1 MKNSNPYVTS
11 LPNFIE
17 IQKVSFYWF
26 LTQGL
31 KEEFDNFSLTTD
43 LDTNFEI
50 FIFGNEYKLTNPKFN
65 EFESKQK
72 EDTYSTKIYVPVEVQ
87 KTKID
92 QIVRNKIKNIF
103 IGILPLMTNK
113 ASFIFNGCER
123 VIINQI
129 VKSPGI
135 YFQKSKNKSLYTALL
150 ISNKGS
156 WLNFEL
162 QDSSVNVSINKFFKL
177 NVFDIFKELSLTD
190 KEIYQTLKYPNFLIN
205 KFININEHGP
215 ENSLILGISKIFNSN
230 SYSMGRVGRLKLNE
244 RLHLDVPEETHD
256 FTYSDLIA
264 IIDSLIF
271 INFKGGIT
279 NDVDHLENKKVRSV
293 GELLQLQFR
302 LGLNRLEQKIKR
314 QINLNE
320 LKFSENNLIVTE
332 ENLPYYKSLINPLPL
347 IATIKEFFGSSQLA
361 QFMDQINPLASLTHK
376 RRISALGPGGLDQSR
391 ISFKARDIHPSHY
404 GRICPIE
411 TPEGPNAGVVVS
423 LATCARINSY
433 GFIETPFWKVKNGR
447 IIKNNLPIYLTAD
460 AEDRFKIAPAD
471 LSTDEN
477 CLIKDKSVTIR
488 YNQDFISIPPFEIDL
503 IAISTIQIV
512 SIGASL
518 IPFFE
523 HDDAN
528 RALMGSN
535 MQRQSVPLLFPQK
548 PIVGTGL
555 ETQIAIDS
563 GMLIVAFKAGIVRYV
578 SSKKI
583 IINQIDGT
591 QMLYE
596 LEKYVRT
603 NQKTCINHR
612 PIVWV
617 GEIIQSGQILADGP
631 STDNGELA
639 LGQNITVAYMPWEGY
654 NFEDAI
660 LINERLIYEDVFTS
674 IHLEEHEIDVCE
686 TDDGIEKTTSD
697 IPFIDKELLLNLDEN
712 GIVYVGTFVEP
723 DDILVGKITPK
734 SSQYVPPEVKLLEV
748 IFKTKVNTNYDS
760 SLRVPKIEEGR
771 VLDIKILSLQNGD
784 QLPFHVIYRIKIFL
798 AQIRKI
804 QVGDKISGRHGN
816 KGIISRIMPQ
826 EDMPYLPD
834 GKPVDI
840 VLNPLGVPSRM
851 NVGQLYECLL
861 GFAGD
866 KLNRRFKI
874 LPFDEIYGQNSSRIL
889 INKKLREAS
898 LDQNQSWIFNPFA
911 PGKILL
917 SDGRTGKQFENP
929 VTVGKAY
936 MLKLMHLADEKIHAR
951 STGPYNLITQQPLQG
966 RSHHGG
972 QRFGEMEVWALEAF
986 GVSHILQELL
996 TIKSDDINGR
1006 DNMTIAIIKGS
1017 LMPKPGIPESFKVL
1031 LSELKSIGLDIS
1043 TYKMNHLTYKMNL
1056 RQEVDLIENYSF
1068 DLDDSYKFLNS

>member
-1 MKNSNPYVTS
+1 MQNFNPYVTS

-17 IQKVSFYWF
+17 IQKISFYWF

-31 KEEFDNFSLTTD
+31 KEEFDNFSLTI
-43 LDTNFEI
+43 NFNKHFEV
-50 FIFGNEYKLTNPKFN
+50 FIFGNEYKLTNPRYN

-72 EDTYSTKIYVPVEVQ
+72 EDTYSTKIYIPIEIQ
-87 KTKID
+87 KTNSDYIAK
-92 QIVRNKIKNIF
+92 NKIKNIF

-129 VKSPGI
+129 IKSPGI
-135 YFQKSKNKSLYTALL
+135 YFKKNKNKNLYSALL
-150 ISNKGS
+150 VSNKGS

-162 QDSSVNVSINKFFKL
+162 ENSDVMICLNKFFKL
-177 NVFDIFKELSLTD
+177 NVLDIFKELSLTN
-190 KEIYQTLKYPNFLIN
+190 KEIYQTLKYSHLLH
-205 KFININEHGP
+205 NESTKID
-215 ENSLILGISKIFNSN
+215 ENDLENLLTSTISKIFNSG

-244 RLHLDVPEETHD
+244 RLNLTISEETYD

-264 IIDSLIF
+264 IIDSLIS
-271 INFKGGIT
+271 INFKGGVSDDI
-279 NDVDHLENKKVRSV
+279 DHLKNKRIRSV

-302 LGLNRLEQKIKR
+302 LGLNRLEQRIKK
-314 QINLNE
+314 QVTLNE
-320 LKFSENNLIVTE
+320 LKFPQNDSVFLKKD
-332 ENLPYYKSLINPLPL
+332 LAYYKSLINPLPL
-347 IATIKEFFGSSQLA
+347 TATIKEFFGSSQLA
-361 QFMDQINPLASLTHK
+361 QFMDQINPLAALTHK
-376 RRISALGPGGLDQSR
+376 RRISALGPGGLDQDR

-433 GFIETPFWKVKNGR
+433 GFIETPFWKVKGGQ

-460 AEDRFKIAPAD
+460 AEDQFKIAPAD
-471 LSTDEN
+471 LSTNEN
-477 CLIKDKSVTIR
+477 NFITQKSITVR
-488 YNQDFISIPPFEIDL
+488 YNQDFISISPSEIDL

-563 GMLIVAFKAGIVRYV
+563 GMLIIAFKPGIVKYV
-578 SSKKI
+578 SSKRI
-583 IINQIDGT
+583 IITQINGI
-591 QMLYE
+591 QMSYE
-596 LEKYVRT
+596 LEKYTRT

-617 GEIIQSGQILADGP
+617 GEIIQSGQVLADGP

-660 LINERLIYEDVFTS
+660 LINERLVYEDIFTS
-674 IHLEEHEIDVCE
+674 IHLDVHEIDVCE
-686 TDDGIEKTTSD
+686 TDYGFERITTN
-697 IPFIDKELLLNLDEN
+697 IPFIDKKLLLNLDEN
-712 GIVYVGTFVEP
+712 GIIFVGTFVEP
-723 DDILVGKITPK
+723 DDILVGKVTPNNNENI
-734 SSQYVPPEVKLLEV
+734 SPENRLLEA
-748 IFKTKVNTNYDS
+748 IFKTKTNNTYDS

-771 VLDIKILSLQNGD
+771 VLDIKILSSQNGD
-784 QLPFHVIYRIKIFL
+784 SLPAHVIYRIKVFL
-798 AQIRKI
+798 AQVRKI

-834 GKPVDI
+834 GKPIDI
-840 VLNPLGVPSRM
+840 ILNPLGVPSRM

-898 LDQNQSWIFNPFA
+898 LEQNQSWIFNPYA
-911 PGKILL
+911 PGKIVLT
-917 SDGRTGKQFENP
+917 DGRTGKQFENP

-986 GVSHILQELL
+986 GVSYILQELL
-996 TIKSDDINGR
+996 TIKSDDIDGR
-1006 DNMTIAIIKGS
+1006 NNMTTAIIKGDR
-1017 LMPKPGIPESFKVL
+1017 MPKPGIPESFKVL

-1043 TYKMNHLTYKMNL
+1043 TYKINHLTYKTNFTNKVNL
-1056 RQEVDLIENYSF
+1056 T
-1068 DLDDSYKFLNS
+1068 KNSNSNF